1 MKAVIWAH
9 QLMMPCALE
18 MEQKLACHSATS
30 RNGVLRPNY
39 SDWVLITLRTMLF
52 LLDLRI
58 LVNGRCYH
66 KCCIVCH
73 ISVSRRSQV
82 CWTVGATTTRIV
94 IMTYEWWVSNL
105 AEQI

>member
-58 LVNGRCYH
+58 L
-66 KCCIVCH
+66 
-73 ISVSRRSQV
+73 
-82 CWTVGATTTRIV
+82 
-94 IMTYEWWVSNL
+94 
-105 AEQI
+105 